1 VVDTSEKNHKDF
13 SGETFNT
20 LLFTVHDLRSIGAS
34 KACGVFSGL
43 DKVESFGIILSY
55 TFGGKIYEKKT

>member
-1 VVDTSEKNHKDF
+1 MVY
-13 SGETFNT
+13 
-20 LLFTVHDLRSIGAS
+20 DLRSIGAS
-34 KACGVFSGL
+34 KACGVSFSGL

>member
-1 VVDTSEKNHKDF
+1 MKSEVLF
-13 SGETFNT
+13 LT
-20 LLFTVHDLRSIGAS
+20 LYSLRSIGAS